1 MKTVPVNL
9 GARSYTIYIGEG
21 LLGKTGEL
29 LKFSGCGKTVL
40 LVSNSQVFQLYGGIV
55 QASLESCGFEVVPG
69 ITGTGE
75 EHKNLATAE
84 KLYDL
89 AYTAGLDRR
98 CAILALGG
106 GVVGDVA
113 GFVAATYLRGVPLIQ
128 LPTTLLAQVDSSVG
142 GKVAVNH
149 PRAKNIIG
157 AFYQPKMVLA
167 DTAVLQT
174 LPFREKKSG
183 LAEIIK
189 YGTIW
194 SPGFFTWL
202 EENMSGLLAGKPE
215 FLAEAVQKSCRIKA
229 SVVEKDETDQGLRAV
244 LNYGHTLGHAV
255 ESLSGYSSYNHG
267 EAVGMGMAFAAR
279 LAADL
284 GLLPEK
290 EAERINAL
298 IRRTG
303 LPIEIPE
310 DLPEDALVD
319 VMRRDKKALAGRLT
333 MVLPVEVGRVEVVR
347 NVPEAAV
354 LKLLSSSRPFPES

>member
-89 AYTAGLDRR
+89 AYTAGIDRR

-128 LPTTLLAQVDSSVG
+128 IG
-142 GKVAVNH
+142 
-149 PRAKNIIG
+149 RAH
-157 AFYQPKMVLA
+157 V
-167 DTAVLQT
+167 
-174 LPFREKKSG
+174 
-183 LAEIIK
+183 
-189 YGTIW
+189 
-194 SPGFFTWL
+194 
-202 EENMSGLLAGKPE
+202 
-215 FLAEAVQKSCRIKA
+215 
-229 SVVEKDETDQGLRAV
+229 
-244 LNYGHTLGHAV
+244 
-255 ESLSGYSSYNHG
+255 
-267 EAVGMGMAFAAR
+267 
-279 LAADL
+279 
-284 GLLPEK
+284 
-290 EAERINAL
+290 
-298 IRRTG
+298 
-303 LPIEIPE
+303 
-310 DLPEDALVD
+310 
-319 VMRRDKKALAGRLT
+319 
-333 MVLPVEVGRVEVVR
+333 
-347 NVPEAAV
+347 
-354 LKLLSSSRPFPES
+354 